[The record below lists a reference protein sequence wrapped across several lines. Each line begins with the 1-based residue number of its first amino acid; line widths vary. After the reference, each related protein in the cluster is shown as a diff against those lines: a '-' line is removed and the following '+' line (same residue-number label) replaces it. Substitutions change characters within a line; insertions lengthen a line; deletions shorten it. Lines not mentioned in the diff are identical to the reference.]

1 MGIKDLEEFRRQMR
15 VDLALKFGEGNIAP
29 FWGNQNSKIVSIS
42 QAPSAS
48 VIKNQKP
55 FSDKSGEK
63 LRKQWYLVSDEI
75 FYNPDNF
82 YFTAVGMYYPGKGKN
97 GDLKPSLELAKKWLT
112 EELSYL
118 NPELFLVVGT
128 LSAKFFF
135 PKESFTKL
143 VFTNQK
149 VKGKPAFILPHP
161 SPLNIKWFKDHPE
174 FEKQRLKKIR
184 NYIHEVLSLRRRH
197 ST

>member
-1 MGIKDLEEFRRQMR
+1 MRIKDFGEFRRQMR
-15 VDLALKFGEGNIAP
+15 VDLALKFGEEKVAP
-29 FWGNQNSKIVSIS
+29 FWGNQNAKIVSIS

-63 LRKQWYLVSDEI
+63 LRKQWYLVSEEI

-82 YFTAVGMYYPGKGKN
+82 YFTAVGMYYPGKEKN
-97 GDLKPSLELAKKWLT
+97 GDLKPSLDLAKKWLT

-135 PKESFTKL
+135 PKESFTEL
-143 VFTNQK
+143 VFADRQLN
-149 VKGKPAFILPHP
+149 GKPAFILPIHRRLISNGLKIIP
-161 SPLNIKWFKDHPE
+161 NLKVKD
-174 FEKQRLKKIR
+174 
-184 NYIHEVLSLRRRH
+184 
-197 ST
+197 